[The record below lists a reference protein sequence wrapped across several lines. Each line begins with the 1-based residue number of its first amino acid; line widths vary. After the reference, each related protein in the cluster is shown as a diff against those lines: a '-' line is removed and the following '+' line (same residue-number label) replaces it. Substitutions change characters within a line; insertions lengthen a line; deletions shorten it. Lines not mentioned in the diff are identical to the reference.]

1 MFDVHSSSPC
11 PPMTK
16 CSASLSLSL
25 SRGRQLFLLF
35 LYFFVV
41 RLFMHASHAH
51 ATHITPGH
59 PNVDTYIALRSL
71 IVRFCVA
78 CGWLVS
84 FQRVSYLSG
93 VGGCRQI
100 CKFWLCDGPHKN
112 LMGREQEALCAE
124 TWAKTLGKYVGRFD
138 QPPKLSTMY
147 VELGPG
153 FSLQGGRQQQYDVPM
168 ELPRG
173 IDA

>member
-1 MFDVHSSSPC
+1 MGVRC
-11 PPMTK
+11 AQLITV
-16 CSASLSLSL
+16 SAYDEVLCFSLSLSL
-25 SRGRQLFLLF
+25 VAATFFALSLFF
-35 LYFFVV
+35 CCPSF
-41 RLFMHASHAH
+41 HACLTRTRH
-51 ATHITPGH
+51 THHTRT

-84 FQRVSYLSG
+84 LQRVSYLSG

-124 TWAKTLGKYVGRFD
+124 TWAKTPGKYVGRFD
-138 QPPKLSTMY
+138 QPPKLSTTEY
-147 VELGPG
+147 VCRVGSWL
-153 FSLQGGRQQQYDVPM
+153 FSTMRQAAAV
-168 ELPRG
+168 
-173 IDA
+173 